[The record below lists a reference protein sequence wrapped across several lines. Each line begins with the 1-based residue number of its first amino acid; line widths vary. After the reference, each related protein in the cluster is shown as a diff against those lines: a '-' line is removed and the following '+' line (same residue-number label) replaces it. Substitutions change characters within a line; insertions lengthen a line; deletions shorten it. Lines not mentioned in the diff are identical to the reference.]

1 MPRAL
6 VKEAG
11 DRLSS
16 RKEAGYS
23 SCQNRSTGLDLLVET
38 YVSHTTDRTHSGQ
51 PAPDSALD

>member
-23 SCQNRSTGLDLLVET
+23 SCQNRSEEIIAPGDGSRMIRGANE
-38 YVSHTTDRTHSGQ
+38 
-51 PAPDSALD
+51 APD